1 PHARAADAAA
11 HRAGDSVDL
20 ADARPGARADAAL
33 GHGARDGARGGLVP
47 HLARGAGATVA
58 DVEVEQEGARHVRD
72 DGRACGEA
80 DAALL
85 EPPHHAVDR
94 LLAEPAAAAQDGA
107 VDRRDEV
114 AGVEVVEA
122 DDVVGAA
129 AQRDAARRGAV
140 AQDDRDAGEA
150 DRVRRVPDAESR
162 DVCDHFSGGRG
173 AGAIGGWRETR
184 RGPAPSA
191 KPRFTPRGGRGAGA
205 IGGWRETRRG
215 PAPSA
220 KPRFTPR
227 GGRGAGAIGG
237 WRETR
242 RGPAPSA
249 KPRFTPRG
257 GRGAGAIGGWRET
270 RRGPAPSAKPR
281 FTPRGGRGAGAIGG
295 WRETRRGPAPSAKP
309 RFTPRA
315 GAAGPVRSAGGLR
328 RGARRLRSTCRDSFP
343 PGAARPARSAGGLRR
358 GAP

>member
-1 PHARAADAAA
+1 RLGVAHVADGVDRHERADDDLAEPHARAADAAA

-47 HLARGAGATVA
+47 HLARGAGATV
-58 DVEVEQEGARHVRD
+58 
-72 DGRACGEA
+72 A

-150 DRVRRVPDAESR
+150 DRVCRVPDAESR
-162 DVCDHFSGGRG
+162 DVSDHFNEVRA
-173 AGAIGGWRETR
+173 AGAIGGWPETR
-184 RGPAPSA
+184 RGPAALHMSRFI
-191 KPRFTPRGGRGAGA
+191 PRRVRAAGA
-205 IGGWRETRRG
+205 IAGWPETRRG
-215 PAPSA
+215 PAASA
-220 KPRFTPR
+220 KVALHSA
-227 GGRGAGAIGG
+227 GRGLRLTSEARSRPEA
-237 WRETR
+237 T
-242 RGPAPSA
+242 SA
-249 KPRFTPRG
+249 ATSR
-257 GRGAGAIGGWRET
+257 
-270 RRGPAPSAKPR
+270 
-281 FTPRGGRGAGAIGG
+281 
-295 WRETRRGPAPSAKP
+295 
-309 RFTPRA
+309 
-315 GAAGPVRSAGGLR
+315 
-328 RGARRLRSTCRDSFP
+328 ARR
-343 PGAARPARSAGGLRR
+343 ARARANG
-358 GAP
+358 

>member
-1 PHARAADAAA
+1 MIRRPPRSTLFPYTTLFRSHVADGVDRHERADDDLAEPHARAADAAA

-58 DVEVEQEGARHVRD
+58 DAEVEQEGARHVRD

-140 AQDDRDAGEA
+140 AQDDREAGEA
-150 DRVRRVPDAESR
+150 DRGCRETDAESPGVR
-162 DVCDHFSGGRG
+162 DNFNEVRA
-173 AGAIGGWRETR
+173 AGAIGGWPETR
-184 RGPAPSA
+184 RGPAALHMSRFI
-191 KPRFTPRGGRGAGA
+191 PRRGRAAGA
-205 IGGWRETRRG
+205 IGGWPE
-215 PAPSA
+215 
-220 KPRFTPR
+220 
-227 GGRGAGAIGG
+227 
-237 WRETR
+237 
-242 RGPAPSA
+242 
-249 KPRFTPRG
+249 
-257 GRGAGAIGGWRET
+257 
-270 RRGPAPSAKPR
+270 
-281 FTPRGGRGAGAIGG
+281 
-295 WRETRRGPAPSAKP
+295 
-309 RFTPRA
+309 
-315 GAAGPVRSAGGLR
+315 
-328 RGARRLRSTCRDSFP
+328 
-343 PGAARPARSAGGLRR
+343 
-358 GAP
+358 